1 MPTLR
6 GGLSAQTLR
15 GLMAKAKKAAKA
27 THKLADD
34 LQVFLKK
41 SGASRITRLGDE
53 LGNTQFI
60 STGIKQLDYVI
71 SNQIDGGVAK
81 VALLLGEHGAGKSL
95 IAQKACAECQKMGG
109 IAYYLDT
116 ENALNPKFASHLG
129 LNIDDLLMDRPEHV
143 EQAFERIE
151 QVIDFC
157 GAHDPDKPVLIVW
170 DSVEST
176 PAKAEVEAE
185 YEDRHMAVKARALS
199 SGFRKVMNKLADSNV
214 TLLMVNQLRTDLG
227 VTYGDNTISSGGKA
241 MMYYPSII
249 IKLTL
254 ANYQSEGSGEKKE
267 GISVDV
273 NARVV
278 KNRFGPPHRKAQFTV
293 HYIKGPQEHEQIL
306 RRLNSHGEHFDI
318 DYEGKPAKFAVIN
331 SSWKSAWIYDPEVNP
346 EGDRSKDLL
355 KMFKCQSKDEF
366 AETVIAGAEWEP
378 YVNQALETVFVKTY
392 EEIEEE
398 FVTSSEGFDSNSAL
412 DARVLAAELEETLEN
427 MDGTDE

>member
-1 MPTLR
+1 M
-6 GGLSAQTLR
+6 AKK
-15 GLMAKAKKAAKA
+15 AKAKIKE
-27 THKLADD
+27 TNKLADD
-34 LQVFLKK
+34 LQTFLKK
-41 SGASRITRLGDE
+41 SGAARLTRLGDE
-53 LGNTQFI
+53 LDNTQFI

-71 SNQIDGGVAK
+71 ANQMNGGIAK

-116 ENALNPKFASHLG
+116 ENALNPKFANHLG
-129 LNIDDLLMDRPEHV
+129 LDINNLLMDRPEHV

-157 GAHDPDKPVLIVW
+157 TAHDPNKPILIAW

-176 PAKAEVEAE
+176 PAKAEVMAE
-185 YEDRHMAVKARALS
+185 YEDNHMAVKARALS
-199 SGFRKVMNKLADSNV
+199 SGFRKIMNKLADSNV

-227 VTYGDNTISSGGKA
+227 VQYGDNTISSGGKA

-254 ANYQSEGSGEKKE
+254 ANQQYEGSGEKKE

-306 RRLNSHGEHFDI
+306 RRLNSHDGHFDVEF
-318 DYEGKPAKFAVIN
+318 EGRPAKFAVIN
-331 SSWKSAWIYDPEVNP
+331 SSWKSAWVYDPEVNP
-346 EGDRSKDLL
+346 EGDRNGDLL
-355 KMFKCQSKDEF
+355 KIYKTQSKEDF
-366 AETVIAGAEWEP
+366 YNDVINSEEWAP
-378 YVNQALETVFVKTY
+378 YVDAALEAVFVKTY

-398 FVTSSEGFDSNSAL
+398 FVNSTEGGFDPDSAL
-412 DARVLAAELEETLEN
+412 DARVLASELEETIEN
-427 MDGTDE
+427 MDADDEDE

>member
-1 MPTLR
+1 MSKTK
-6 GGLSAQTLR
+6 QT
-15 GLMAKAKKAAKA
+15 KH

-34 LQVFLKK
+34 LQTFLKK

-53 LGNTQFI
+53 LGNTKFI

-71 SNQIDGGVAK
+71 ANQINGGIAK
-81 VALLLGEHGAGKSL
+81 IALLLGQHGAGKSL
-95 IAQKACAECQKMGG
+95 VAQKACAQCQKMGG

-116 ENALNPKFASHLG
+116 ENALNPKFAKHLG
-129 LNIDDLLMDRPEHV
+129 LNINDLLMDRPEYV

-157 GAHDPDKPVLIVW
+157 TAHDPDKPILIVW

-176 PAKAEVEAE
+176 PAKAEVMGE
-185 YEDRHMAVKARALS
+185 YEDNHMAVKARALS
-199 SGFRKVMNKLADSNV
+199 SGFRKIGNKLADSNV

-227 VTYGDNTISSGGKA
+227 VQYGDNTISSGGKA

-254 ANYQSEGSGEKKE
+254 ANLQSEGSGEKQE
-267 GISVDV
+267 GVSVDV
-273 NARVV
+273 NAKVV

-306 RRLNSHGEHFDI
+306 RRLNSHGSHFDVEF
-318 DYEGKPAKFAVIN
+318 EGKPAKFAITN
-331 SSWKSAWIYDPEVNP
+331 SSWKTAWVYDPLVNP
-346 EGDRSKDLL
+346 EGDKNGECL
-355 KMFKCQSKDEF
+355 KHYKIQSKEDFFEN
-366 AETVIAGAEWEP
+366 VINSSDWAP
-378 YVNQALETVFVKTY
+378 YIDSALETVLVKTY

-398 FVTSSEGFDSNSAL
+398 FVSSGEVGFDASSAL
-412 DARVLAAELEETLEN
+412 DARILSSEIDSAIDSMEDD
-427 MDGTDE
+427 DGEY